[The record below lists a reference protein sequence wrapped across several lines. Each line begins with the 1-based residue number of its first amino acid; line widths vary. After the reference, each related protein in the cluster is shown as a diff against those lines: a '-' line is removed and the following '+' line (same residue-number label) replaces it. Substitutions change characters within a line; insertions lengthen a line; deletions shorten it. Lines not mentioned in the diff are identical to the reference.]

1 MARGFLRSFEVGI
14 VPIQILE
21 SKLLSSND
29 NIFLRNLRSRL
40 SANDMLNTL
49 QTYQKY
55 NLLDNKNVYLDRL
68 VRANLAVFE
77 EALAMTETVNEI
89 FLEIAEKNG
98 WLDKWLDDKFI
109 DRKEIAKR
117 LLQLGDSIEKV
128 ADATELPIETVA
140 SLL

>member
-1 MARGFLRSFEVGI
+1 LARGFLRSFEVGI